1 MTRLFDAPRELVFKT
16 WTEPDRIA
24 RWWGPQGFTTVA
36 HDMDVR
42 PGGAYRFFMRSPEGT
57 EFWKVG
63 VYREIVPPERLVFTF
78 AWLDADGRPGHEM
91 LVTVTLAEEGAK
103 TRMTLRQGPFETRA
117 KRDDHRR
124 GWTSTFERLADYLEH
139 AFP

>member
-1 MTRLFDAPRELVFKT
+1 
-16 WTEPDRIA
+16 
-24 RWWGPQGFTTVA
+24 
-36 HDMDVR
+36 
-42 PGGAYRFFMRSPEGT
+42 MRSPEGT

-117 KRDDHRR
+117 KRDDHRQ
-124 GWTSTFERLADYLEH
+124 GWTSTFERLADYLGH